1 VKDLNELQA
10 MNRYLLKHTALF
22 LLLPL
27 CSTEMKD
34 RTHDQE
40 LDMLSTYDQDDL
52 NQSVFVAREMPVE
65 LEDSIEYQDPC
76 GFRHITNNA

>member
-10 MNRYLLKHTALF
+10 IHRDLLKHTALF
-22 LLLPL
+22 LLQPL

-34 RTHDQE
+34 KIHAQD

-52 NQSVFVAREMPVE
+52 SQLVFVARETLVE
-65 LEDSIEYQDPC
+65 LESQNHFI
-76 GFRHITNNA
+76 H